1 MPTKKVKRKSKQ
13 MYKKTS
19 RKKRTLKKKRTI
31 KRKRTIKKKSGKN
44 YIIIYHVAYKHM
56 SSEKEPTENAL
67 ETYIKKSKYIP
78 ENINY
83 LNLGDYIKEP
93 HYIKNNSF
101 SFTIKNL
108 PLSFLSENVMGINE
122 LADTI
127 LNQSF
132 ADGEWG
138 ASPGDG
144 SFVYPDKAGTEL
156 GLLYY
161 DYVIING
168 KKFKKKLL

>member
-1 MPTKKVKRKSKQ
+1 
-13 MYKKTS
+13 
-19 RKKRTLKKKRTI
+19 
-31 KRKRTIKKKSGKN
+31 
-44 YIIIYHVAYKHM
+44 M
-56 SSEKEPTENAL
+56 SIEKEPTANAL
-67 ETYIKKSKYIP
+67 EMYIKKSKYIP
-78 ENINY
+78 ENIDY

-93 HYIKNNSF
+93 HYVKNNSF

-108 PLSFLSENVMGINE
+108 PSSFLSENAMTINE
-122 LADTI
+122 VADTI

-138 ASPGDG
+138 AAPGDG
-144 SFVYPDKAGTEL
+144 SFVYPDKNNMEL

>member
-1 MPTKKVKRKSKQ
+1 
-13 MYKKTS
+13 
-19 RKKRTLKKKRTI
+19 
-31 KRKRTIKKKSGKN
+31 
-44 YIIIYHVAYKHM
+44 M
-56 SSEKEPTENAL
+56 SSEKEPTANAL
-67 ETYIKKSKYIP
+67 ENYIKKSKYIS

-93 HYIKNNSF
+93 HYVKNNSF
-101 SFTIKNL
+101 SFTINNSI
-108 PLSFLSENVMGINE
+108 LSSPPKI
-122 LADTI
+122 ADTI

-144 SFVYPDKAGTEL
+144 SFVYPDASNNEL

-161 DYVIING
+161 DYIIING
-168 KKFKKKLL
+168 KKFKKRLI